1 MASIGMIKDSYENL
15 SAALTETLITEA
27 KLSEE
32 KANAYVTDL
41 KNLYETKP
49 WRLDDISILIGKHGL
64 GEILEM
70 KQMEKVMSFSLSMYN
85 ACPNKYEFDMGEYMM
100 STQKRHEAMNP
111 GAYKVGRNDPCP
123 CGSGKKYK
131 KCCGA

>member
-49 WRLDDISILIGKHGL
+49 WRLDDISIPIGKHGL
-64 GEILEM
+64 
-70 KQMEKVMSFSLSMYN
+70 
-85 ACPNKYEFDMGEYMM
+85 GEYMM

-111 GAYKVGRNDPCP
+111 GTYKVGRNDPCP